1 MNMFKKN
8 QSDSVAEYIHS
19 VPEERRKDITFLHAF
34 IQKHA
39 PDLSVFFAY
48 NMSGYGKLRYT
59 NYKKEIQD
67 WPLIAIANQKNY
79 ISVYVCA
86 LVDGEYVAEKFKNE
100 LGKVSVGRSCI
111 RFKKI
116 EDVNLKTLEKV
127 IKVAVKN
134 KSSFENLSKTVKK

>member
-1 MNMFKKN
+1 MFKKTK
-8 QSDSVAEYIHS
+8 SESVAEYIKS
-19 VPEERRKDITFLHAF
+19 VPEDRRKDIEFLHEF

-39 PDLSVFFAY
+39 PELDVYFAN
-48 NMSGYGKLRYT
+48 NMPGYGKLRYT
-59 NYKKEIQD
+59 NYKKEVQD

-79 ISVYVCA
+79 ISVYICA
-86 LVDGEYVAEKFKNE
+86 LVDGEYVAEKFKDE

-127 IKVAVKN
+127 IKLAVEN
-134 KSSFENLSKTVKK
+134 KTSFENLNKAVKK